1 MTQTAEQIERA
12 EQAEQLMPA
21 GMPGSSAFRPNAD
34 ELPELLRMLNDAT
47 SRFQVSHDQLTAE
60 VSRLRSQLR
69 EADDQLQRSRR
80 LAALG
85 EMAAGIAHEIRNPL
99 GSIGLYA
106 RMLSEDLADRP
117 ADRDVA
123 EKIGRA
129 VRGLDAIVTDVLVF
143 AGEARMRVAPTP
155 VGELIESALELSGVS
170 ASTADIEVRVEVAP
184 GASGGGADGSLEL
197 ECDAGKLR
205 QALVNVIRNG
215 VEAIEEAR
223 EGEIGGTPGP
233 GVLQVCAVPMELPEG
248 EAIAFAVRDSGT
260 GIHGEVTERMFN
272 PFYTTRAVGTG
283 LGLAIVHRIVDAHG
297 GRVSVS
303 NNGPRRGDG
312 ATVEIIIP
320 RRQGHAVK
328 KSHEHGRAET

>member
-1 MTQTAEQIERA
+1 MTQTAEQTEH
-12 EQAEQLMPA
+12 LMPA
-21 GMPGSSAFRPNAD
+21 GMPGSGSFRPSAD

-155 VGELIESALELSGVS
+155 VVELIESALELSGVS
-170 ASTADIEVRVEVAP
+170 ASMADIEVRVEVAA
-184 GASGGGADGSLEL
+184 GASGSAADGSLEL

-223 EGEIGGTPGP
+223 EGEIGGASEP
-233 GVLQVCAVPMELPEG
+233 GVLHISATPTDLPEG
-248 EAIAFAVRDSGT
+248 EAIAFGVRDSGT

-320 RRQGHAVK
+320 RRQGRAVK